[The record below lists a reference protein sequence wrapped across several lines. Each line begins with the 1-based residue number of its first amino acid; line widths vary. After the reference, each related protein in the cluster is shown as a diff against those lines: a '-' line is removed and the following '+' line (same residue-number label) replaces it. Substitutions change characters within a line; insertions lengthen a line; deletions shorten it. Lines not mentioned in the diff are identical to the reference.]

1 MKTKNGCFLLIRWQ
15 LQARDL
21 HLKQFSSKNDF
32 APVSSPNQIT
42 LVNSIYWFKN
52 TVCSLQAGVSD
63 MSYNIAFVIWRINI
77 SLGEESPNAGS
88 CLMLSNIAFGMSGI
102 NIYIVRS
109 PMDHHIMMIIII
121 SEINI
126 YILRSPSGLSIYL
139 MFHLLC

>member
-1 MKTKNGCFLLIRWQ
+1 MLL
-15 LQARDL
+15 
-21 HLKQFSSKNDF
+21 
-32 APVSSPNQIT
+32 VSNYTMLTGLETRS
-42 LVNSIYWFKN
+42 
-52 TVCSLQAGVSD
+52 AAD

-126 YILRSPSGLSIYL
+126 YILGSPLRFWSLYL
-139 MFHLLC
+139 PDVPSFMLNLDNSAVE